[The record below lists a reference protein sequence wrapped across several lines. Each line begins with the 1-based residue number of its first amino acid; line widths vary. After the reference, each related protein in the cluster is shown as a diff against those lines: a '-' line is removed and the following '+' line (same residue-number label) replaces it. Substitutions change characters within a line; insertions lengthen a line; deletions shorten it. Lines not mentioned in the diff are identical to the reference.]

1 MSNYQAT
8 SLRRLVSG
16 EKFEQLCCLWE
27 QQAEETG
34 TKVVTEALFSAKNSN
49 KGSGERLRLLLV
61 PKMSALLVGSPLAH
75 SDYQITIVF
84 SPQAI
89 ADYLSSRQPLDSSLQ
104 KRLQQTQQL
113 RSEFSNF
120 TLQLLEIL
128 TPQQSVEDIDQHQ
141 LEQRILEQLAFQ
153 VSQNWDDST
162 IINMTLESVRKLLQV
177 DRLVVYQLNVLM
189 EAEQQVD
196 TVTHEALAD
205 ACVPSILHF
214 HDEICLR
221 DTPERLEKYRHGFTL
236 AVNDVQNSQIGDCLR
251 SLMQQLQVRAM
262 LVIPVVVG
270 GELWGF
276 LIAHQCFAPRQWQ
289 NERMFLLQ
297 IAQYLAIAIGKTRLA
312 RQVQQHRLEQVQRTQ
327 AVQNTDRLKSE
338 FIGNISHEFRT
349 PLTHII
355 GLSGT
360 LLHWSKQK
368 LPLPADKQHHYL
380 ELIQNSGRHLL
391 ALIDNILD
399 FSQVKEGKTPLHLSE
414 FSLLDLCHSVL
425 NQIKEAA
432 ECQDICLKLDFR
444 VELNSDRCWADR
456 ERVQQIL
463 LHLLD
468 NAIKFTPA
476 GKTVTLKVWRDEQ
489 TVFQIEDT
497 GIGVSQEQ
505 LPLLFEMF
513 QQLEHSRQ
521 RTHNGTGLGLA
532 LTKQLIE
539 LHQGTIQ
546 VESIPE
552 QGSLFTV
559 RLPI

>member
-8 SLRRLVSG
+8 SLRRLVSR

-27 QQAEETG
+27 QQAEEIG
-34 TKVVTEALFSAKNSN
+34 AKLVTETLFSLKESHNQL
-49 KGSGERLRLLLV
+49 GERLRLLLD
-61 PKMSALLVGSPLAH
+61 PKMSALLVGSLIAH

-89 ADYLSSRQPLDSSLQ
+89 ADYLSSRQPLDYSLQ

-113 RSEFSNF
+113 RSEFPNF

-141 LEQRILEQLAFQ
+141 LEQRILEQLSFQ
-153 VSQNWDDST
+153 VSQNWDDWA
-162 IINMTLESVRKLLQV
+162 IINMTLESVRKLLQI
-177 DRLVVYQLNVLM
+177 DRLVIYQLNVLM
-189 EAEQQVD
+189 ENAE
-196 TVTHEALAD
+196 H
-205 ACVPSILHF
+205 
-214 HDEICLR
+214 
-221 DTPERLEKYRHGFTL
+221 
-236 AVNDVQNSQIGDCLR
+236 CLR
-251 SLMQQLQVRAM
+251 SLMQQLQVRAL
-262 LVIPVVVG
+262 LVPVVVG

-276 LIAHQCFAPRQWQ
+276 IIAHQCFAPRQWQ
-289 NERMFLLQ
+289 NERVFLLQ
-297 IAQYLAIAIGKTRLA
+297 IAQYLAIAMGKTRLT
-312 RQVQQHRLEQVQRTQ
+312 RQVQRTQ
-327 AVQNTDRLKSE
+327 ASQTTERLKSE
-338 FIGNISHEFRT
+338 FISNISHEFRT

-355 GLSGT
+355 GLFGT

-399 FSQVKEGKTPLHLSE
+399 FSEVKEGKTLLHLSE
-414 FSLLDLCHSVL
+414 FSLMALCHSVL
-425 NQIKEAA
+425 NRIHEAA
-432 ECQDICLKLDFR
+432 ERQEICLKLDFR
-444 VELNSDRCWADR
+444 VEPSRDRCWADR
-456 ERVQQIL
+456 ERVEQIL

-476 GKTVTLKVWRDEQ
+476 RKTVILKVWRDDQ

-532 LTKQLIE
+532 LTKQLVE
-539 LHQGTIQ
+539 LHQGTIH
-546 VESIPE
+546 VESMPE